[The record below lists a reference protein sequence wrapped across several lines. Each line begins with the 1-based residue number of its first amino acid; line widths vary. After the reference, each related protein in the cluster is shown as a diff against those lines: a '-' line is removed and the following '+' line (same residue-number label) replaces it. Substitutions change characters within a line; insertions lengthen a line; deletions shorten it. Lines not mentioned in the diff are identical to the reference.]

1 MYEISSLLPGAH
13 SVMIN
18 TIQWQPTPVLLPR
31 KSHGQRILAG
41 CSPLGRKELDMA
53 SLSLSLSM
61 LL

>member
-1 MYEISSLLPGAH
+1 MYEISSLLPGTH

-18 TIQWQPTPVLLPR
+18 TIQWHPTPALLLR

-41 CSPLGRKELDMA
+41 YSPLGRKELDMT
-53 SLSLSLSM
+53 SLSLSV